1 MDLPFQTSP
10 GASATPRRPTPVP
23 PREKTK
29 KSVQGE
35 TCPRK
40 EPKEVAEQGFGWQ
53 KKLEEVGKK
62 QAVAD
67 LNTQRH

>member
-1 MDLPFQTSP
+1 MVHPFQTSP

-40 EPKEVAEQGFGWQ
+40 WQ
-53 KKLEEVGKK
+53 NKASVGKSWRRLGRNK
-62 QAVAD
+62 LSQI
-67 LNTQRH
+67 